1 MTPFKTIYLPNS
13 GTPLLRPNLLSL
25 IFFSL
30 ILTLS
35 GCSKPVE
42 KSEDVRP
49 VRVQK
54 LVANQ
59 ADVVAEFP
67 GDVRA
72 RIESKLGF
80 RVGGKIISRKVN
92 MGDTVR
98 RGEVLMALD
107 PQDLRLAQVQANA
120 GLQSAKSN
128 YDLAESELRRY
139 EDLREKNFVSQA
151 ILDAKVTA
159 FRAAKASY
167 DQAQAAYRGQSNQAG
182 YATLVADVD
191 GVVTALDAEVGQ
203 VVVAGSPVVRVAQ
216 TTDKEIV
223 IAIPEDQVDTLR
235 RVSDIQVR
243 IWANPK
249 DLIPGQLRELSPVAD
264 SGTRT
269 YAAKIAIPSASP
281 EVRLGMTAHVIF
293 AAKPLNSMISVPLTA
308 IFQDKGQSAVWA
320 VENGAVRL
328 LPVQIDGTNGE
339 NVLLAGGATAGQ
351 TIVTAGVNS
360 LKQGQKVRILGE
372 EPSVQAPKTSLP
384 SSSPPASP
392 TSSAGVAK

>member
-1 MTPFKTIYLPNS
+1 VTSLKTMQSLNFVWI
-13 GTPLLRPNLLSL
+13 LLLAFMVSMM
-25 IFFSL
+25 
-30 ILTLS
+30 

-42 KSEDVRP
+42 KTEDIRP

-54 LVANQ
+54 LAANE
-59 ADVVAEFP
+59 ADIVAEFP

-72 RIESKLGF
+72 RVESKLGF

-92 MGDTVR
+92 LGDTVR
-98 RGEVLMALD
+98 RGEILMALD
-107 PQDLRLAQVQANA
+107 PQDLKLAQAQANA
-120 GLQSAKSN
+120 GLQSAKSA

-159 FRAAKASY
+159 FRSTKAAY
-167 DQAQAAYRGQSNQAG
+167 DQASAAYRGQSNQAG

-203 VVVAGSPVVRVAQ
+203 VVIAGSPVVSVAQ

-235 RVSDIQVR
+235 RVTDIRVR

-249 DLIPGQLRELSPVAD
+249 DSIPGQLRELSPIAD
-264 SGTRT
+264 AGTRT

-281 EVRLGMTAHVIF
+281 EVRLGMTAHVVF
-293 AAKPLNSMISVPLTA
+293 ATKPMNSMISVPLTA
-308 IFQDKGQSAVWA
+308 IFQEKGQSAVWA
-320 VENGAVRL
+320 VENGIVRRK
-328 LPVQIDGTNGE
+328 PVQVDGTSGDNI
-339 NVLLAGGATAGQ
+339 LLAGGVAAGQ

-360 LKQGQKVRILGE
+360 LKEGQKVRILGD
-372 EPSVQAPKTSLP
+372 EPLMQAKKPVTAP
-384 SSSPPASP
+384 
-392 TSSAGVAK
+392 GVAK